1 MTWQVSNGPQVA
13 VRKQH
18 CEPPLV
24 LVVVVVVV
32 EGVLPVQLGPAPG
45 AGQASQQLE
54 HEPGIPPL
62 AVHDAASRWI
72 PHFVFRLFVRQHV
85 TKPGFFPQVERLAH
99 LFTWPRQLRFTSVAS
114 TCCAA
119 QLT

>member
-1 MTWQVSNGPQVA
+1 VSNGPQRT
-13 VRKQH
+13 VRRQH
-18 CEPPLV
+18 WSPLA

-32 EGVLPVQLGPAPG
+32 VEMLVVLVGQLGPVPG

-54 HEPGIPPL
+54 HAPGVPPF
-62 AVHDAASRWI
+62 AWHEAALFANLHLVT
-72 PHFVFRLFVRQHV
+72 PPFVRQHV
-85 TKPGFFPQVERLAH
+85 TKPGLPQVEVAAH
-99 LFTWPRQLRFTSVAS
+99 FFTRRRQLWFTSIAS